1 MTTRPSHSTSSMAA
15 DSVQLLPGMHASPGS
30 ARIKPFKQASK
41 KREDALLVGVLS
53 AGVLLL
59 LAVSMAL

>member
-1 MTTRPSHSTSSMAA
+1 MAA
-15 DSVQLLPGMHASPGS
+15 DSVQLLGTMHRPGRPASNPS
-30 ARIKPFKQASK
+30 SSLE

-59 LAVSMAL
+59 LTVSMAL